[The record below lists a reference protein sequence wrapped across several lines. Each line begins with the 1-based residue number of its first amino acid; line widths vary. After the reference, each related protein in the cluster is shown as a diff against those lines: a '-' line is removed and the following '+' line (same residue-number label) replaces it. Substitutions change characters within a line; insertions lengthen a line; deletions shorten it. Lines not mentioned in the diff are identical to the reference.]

1 MSIISRLSEISY
13 YTIESIGKY
22 KRFFI
27 IVTIL
32 IFLLNL
38 FTPLLIQILITQ
50 EFRII
55 TGFGEPPENIQYG
68 EPPVNPL
75 FWVAIRYDQYFQS
88 VNVIT
93 TGATYWVI
101 IYDVSTILL
110 SLISAVITGM
120 VFTRLKYFINLT
132 RGKCRIEKGT
142 TALGTTLTV
151 IGFSTV
157 ASSAV
162 SCPSCG
168 FTAFMTLAAVLVS
181 ASTGSLL
188 GLSAIYTT
196 LMNILLLIGILINM
210 GVIIYLD
217 SKIKGLGVTRT
228 GN

>member
-1 MSIISRLSEISY
+1 MNILSRFSEISY
-13 YTIESIGKY
+13 YTIESINKH
-22 KRFFI
+22 KKFFF
-27 IVTIL
+27 TISL
-32 IFLLNL
+32 AIFLLNI
-38 FTPLLIQILITQ
+38 FTPFLIQILITQ
-50 EFRII
+50 ELNVIA
-55 TGFGEPPENIQYG
+55 GWGKPPDNIQYG
-68 EPPVNPL
+68 EPPVNPI
-75 FWVAIRYDQYFQS
+75 FWIAIKYNQYFQS
-88 VNVIT
+88 VNVVT
-93 TGATYWVI
+93 SGDTYWVV

-110 SLISAVITGM
+110 SMISALITGM
-120 VFTRLKYFINLT
+120 VFTRLKYFVNLT
-132 RGKCRIEKGT
+132 KGKCRIEKGT

-188 GLSAIYTT
+188 GLSAVYTT
-196 LMNILLLIGILINM
+196 LMNALLLIGIIINI

-217 SKIKGLGVTRT
+217 GKIKRLGLTRP